1 MKKKNLFM
9 MACAAFLFAA
19 CSESLPDGGGD
30 GGGVDNTDGE
40 AWVSLNVRTGGT
52 TKSLNTPDTENGTAD
67 ETKVNEM
74 MVVFFDNHVDTPTPD
89 PSVVDVK
96 LWGSGDPEI
105 STPGQGGGTAT
116 SAFKVKKTAKAF
128 MVVLNPST
136 EFKTA
141 ANASSAKL
149 STVNAAIVNT
159 DVTSVIGSGKNN
171 FMMTNAKGKL
181 EPTKITDTGGSVDVE
196 DIDLVTYPTAGE
208 AENKPQQLTV
218 DRVAAKVR
226 LFADANYTG
235 NSIDV
240 TTVGWALNVTNKKYF
255 PMSERSKTWMETPA
269 AGGRGTC
276 VSPYDIWKFGSYR
289 EDPNFDGQKTSMPNI
304 GASPYTDNYE
314 FYTQADATINN
325 KWSDATAGPSTG
337 PNASKIPALYCLENT
352 QEEADN
358 YQAYTTHVLLK
369 ATIAPTGLTLPNNG
383 GVYDGTT
390 NSDADVDDSG
400 KVISGKDWIKVGS
413 GYYSYGLLIKYIEA
427 ELVSKYKSD
436 DSDNFPTSLTT
447 TFNIYLT
454 YLKGKSVVG
463 VDAVALLTKEAFT
476 TKYGSSDSQ
485 IEAGAKELAESF
497 KQAGVSTHGA
507 DSYGSVSYYKG
518 GDSYYT
524 IMIKHDNDE
533 VNTNNKLGEF
543 GVVRNS
549 VYDIT
554 INSIKNPGY
563 PTIPPPDTD
572 KKDEEEEAFL
582 SIEININP
590 WTWYTQGVDL

>member
-9 MACAAFLFAA
+9 MACAALLFAA

-40 AWVSLNVRTGGT
+40 AWVSLSVRTGGT
-52 TKSLNTPDTENGTAD
+52 TKALNDTKIENGTED

-74 MVVFFDNHVDTPTPD
+74 MVVFFDNHVKDAPNPN
-89 PSVVDVK
+89 VVDVK
-96 LWGSGDPEI
+96 LWGSTDPEI

-116 SAFKVKKTAKAF
+116 KAFKVKKTAVAF

-141 ANASSAKL
+141 ANTASATL
-149 STVNAAIVNT
+149 DIVNAAIVNT
-159 DVTSVIGSGKNN
+159 DVTSVIGADKKN

-181 EPTKITDTGGSVDVE
+181 EPTSVINDNGNVTVTD
-196 DIDLVTYPTAGE
+196 IPLVTYPTAGE
-208 AENKPQQLTV
+208 AESKPQQLTV

-226 LFADANYTG
+226 LFAQDNYAG

-240 TTVGWALNVTNKKYF
+240 ATVGWALNVTNKKYF
-255 PMSERSKTWMETPA
+255 PMSERTETWMELT
-269 AGGRGTC
+269 GRGTFE
-276 VSPYDIWKFGSYR
+276 SPYDIWHYGSYR
-289 EDPNFDGQKTSMPNI
+289 IDPNFEGQKTSMPNI

-314 FYTQADATINN
+314 FYTQADATIEN
-325 KWSDATAGPSTG
+325 KWSDATASPSTG

-447 TFNIYLT
+447 TFNT
-454 YLKGKSVVG
+454 YLDYLQKASVANVTK
-463 VDAVALLTKEAFT
+463 VTLLTKEDFT
-476 TKYGSSDSQ
+476 DQYGSGDSN
-485 IEAGAKELAESF
+485 IETGAKALAALF

>member
-9 MACAAFLFAA
+9 MACAALLFAA

-40 AWVSLNVRTGGT
+40 AWVSLSVRTGGT

-141 ANASSAKL
+141 ANASNAKF

-159 DVTSVIGSGKNN
+159 DVTSVIGSGKNS

-181 EPTKITDTGGSVDVE
+181 EPTSVINDNGNVIVTD
-196 DIDLVTYPTAGE
+196 IPLVTYPTAGE
-208 AENKPQQLTV
+208 AEKQPQQLTV

-255 PMSERSKTWMETPA
+255 PMSERTETWMELT
-269 AGGRGTC
+269 GRGTFE
-276 VSPYDIWKFGSYR
+276 SPYDIWHYGSYR
-289 EDPNFDGQKTSMPNI
+289 IDPNFDGQKTSMPNI

-314 FYTQADATINN
+314 FYTQADATVTG

-383 GVYDGTT
+383 GVYNGTT

-400 KVISGKDWIKVGS
+400 KIISGKDWIKVGS

-447 TFNIYLT
+447 TFNTYLT
-454 YLKGKSVVG
+454 YLKGKSIVG

-476 TKYGSSDSQ
+476 TQYGSTDSE
-485 IEAGAKELAESF
+485 IEDGAKELADLF
-497 KQAGVSTHGA
+497 KQVGVSTHGA

-524 IMIKHDNDE
+524 IMIKHDNDDN
-533 VNTNNKLGEF
+533 NTNNMLGEF